1 MKISGLPV
9 HIQEVHEPFCKV
21 AGIKEFLDLM
31 HSGKFRGPSPRCGGP
46 VVRSGPRWT
55 AGARARRSSPVGCNR
70 ERRTRGTRWAAHQGA
85 GGSVATGRRR

>member
-21 AGIKEFLDLM
+21 AGIKEFLDLI

-46 VVRSGPRWT
+46 AVRSGPRWT
-55 AGARARRSSPVGCNR
+55 AGARARRWG
-70 ERRTRGTRWAAHQGA
+70 
-85 GGSVATGRRR
+85 ATGRGGHEELDGLLTRVRVAAWRPGDGGE